1 MHISMFGLI
10 TALTRSANTYYQ
22 VENSLTWLRCV
33 FRWSRM
39 ETFTYFTFLRWN
51 CVTTDKW
58 HARRVTGCPVTRN
71 ALSGRN
77 SRWGMRTPGTTTS
90 GRGPCRRK
98 MKCRQ
103 CWSGDP
109 RTPQHSAG
117 TGSSWRQH
125 MSGYLTLSF
134 AGWERWVHVGTD
146 DLWFESWSGYLLS
159 WLNVLV
165 LFFKRMAVRCLEIYS
180 LSTENPQPSSSITRR
195 TCEAMR
201 LAFILS
207 SH

>member
-1 MHISMFGLI
+1 
-10 TALTRSANTYYQ
+10 
-22 VENSLTWLRCV
+22 
-33 FRWSRM
+33 M
-39 ETFTYFTFLRWN
+39 ETFTYFTSLRWN

-71 ALSGRN
+71 ALWGRS
-77 SRWGMRTPGTTTS
+77 SRWGTTTPGTTTS

-98 MKCRQ
+98 MKSRQ

-109 RTPQHSAG
+109 QTPQHSAG

-134 AGWERWVHVGTD
+134 GGWERWVHVGTD
-146 DLWFESWSGYLLS
+146 DLWVESWSGYLLS

-165 LFFKRMAVRCLEIYS
+165 LFLKRMAGRFPPQYSKS
-180 LSTENPQPSSSITRR
+180 LSTENPEPSSSIIRR
-195 TCEAMR
+195 TFEAIK

-207 SH
+207 SL